1 MEAEF
6 LKGCRRCY
14 SGEERS
20 KPQWSLWLGAENQ
33 SKTDARHR
41 LQASADSDD

>member
-6 LKGCRRCY
+6 LKGCRRYY
-14 SGEERS
+14 SGEMRI
-20 KPQWSLWLGAENQ
+20 KPHGPVAGAENQ

-41 LQASADSDD
+41 LQASAESDD